1 MRKFLIVALAIAVL
15 PGEAAAMRCGTGLV
29 KQGDHIDRVQT
40 LCGEPDARESF
51 VTYAAVL
58 RFYHGYRVRAVEVE
72 PVRVEIW
79 TYRRDPRRLNRR
91 VRFEN
96 GYVVRVETLD
106 RRD

>member
-1 MRKFLIVALAIAVL
+1 
-15 PGEAAAMRCGTGLV
+15 MRCGTGLV
-29 KQGDHIDRVQT
+29 KQGDHIDRVSH

-51 VTYAAVL
+51 VTYAEVL
-58 RFYHGYRVRAVEVE
+58 RFYRGYRVRAVEVE